1 MVRIFPVALDAV
13 VLLITALLSWL
24 MPSLTR
30 RDLLFGVTVAGAARS
45 SSAGRSIIRRYRL
58 QVLGITLGAGLV
70 LALLAVLAP
79 DTWWLSGWLSLLV
92 LVPTLLIGVPYL
104 LAYRASRSLRLPGAV
119 GDLGGEPPP
128 AAVAELRPRQYG
140 DYIPLPWEAL
150 PLAIIAA
157 TATYLATMYAA
168 APAVIPVH
176 FDAGGDPNSYA
187 VKTIGSY
194 FVLVW
199 VQLGLEILLTGMSL
213 LIVGSK
219 ALPGRAESRFR
230 RSWLRYLYGM
240 KVLTLAFLGALAAL
254 IARAAATAS
263 ASSIGVV
270 VPVTLGYVVILLGG
284 AIWLALRTGQGGSR
298 LGSPAETA
306 VDRMDDRYWKLGA
319 FYVNP
324 QDPSFLVE
332 RRFGIGWTLNFG
344 NRVSV
349 IALCVL
355 LAVAVMVPVLL
366 TVANLR

>member
-1 MVRIFPVALDAV
+1 MLRIFPVALDAV
-13 VLLITALLSWL
+13 MLLITALLSGR

-30 RDLLFGVTVAGAARS
+30 RDLLFGVTVAADARS
-45 SSAGRSIIRRYRL
+45 SPTGRSIIRRYRL
-58 QVLGITLGAGLV
+58 QVLGITLGSALV
-70 LALLAVLAP
+70 LALLAVFAP
-79 DTWWLSGWLSLLV
+79 ASWWQSGWLSLLV
-92 LVPTLLIGVPYL
+92 VAPILLLGVPYL
-104 LAYRASRSLRLPGAV
+104 LAYRASRNFQLPRAAGSSRGESPLPPVA
-119 GDLGGEPPP
+119 DLH
-128 AAVAELRPRQYG
+128 PRQYG
-140 DYIPLPWEAL
+140 DYVPLLWEAL

-157 TATYLATMYAA
+157 TATYLATTYAA
-168 APAVIPVH
+168 APTVIPIH
-176 FDAGGDPNSYA
+176 FDATGNPNSYA

-194 FVLVW
+194 FLLVW

-230 RSWLRYLYGM
+230 LSWLRYLYGM

-254 IARAAATAS
+254 IARS
-263 ASSIGVV
+263 ASSGSAATIAAIVPLTLVYIVV
-270 VPVTLGYVVILLGG
+270 LLGG
-284 AIWLALRTGQGGSR
+284 AFWLALRTGQGGSR

-306 VDRMDDRYWKLGA
+306 VDRMDDHYWKLGA

-349 IALCVL
+349 IALGVL
-355 LAVAVMVPVLL
+355 LAVVVIIPVLL